1 MNTETS
7 FNPAD
12 VEPAK
17 VNFLQDQQDV
27 NKEQLDQST
36 QVAGTDK
43 PEIDTA
49 SQQAAPNAQQQVQ
62 ATPQDS
68 EVYKNLQAHFTKVS
82 QDNSE
87 LRNEVMQLR
96 RELTAAQQ
104 QRTTIPAPA
113 AAQPNLEEL
122 DKTAED
128 FEELKPFVST
138 MKTMQGQINAQQAT
152 IKSQQEDYNN
162 NTAAN
167 TEQERMSAITQ
178 VHADAIPLTNSVDFQ
193 GWLARQPSY
202 MQSLMPN
209 GPAAAIIDLV
219 TAYKNS
225 KGGKQTSP
233 HQQPNQQ
240 QQQLDTARL
249 ASAPDINS
257 PAPKLTTDSGKRIYS
272 NDEIGAMSYKEYAA
286 LADDI
291 ELAMTEGRITV

>member
-1 MNTETS
+1 MTTETS
-7 FNPAD
+7 FNPAN

-17 VNFLQDQQDV
+17 VNLLQDQQDV

-36 QVAGTDK
+36 PAAGTDK
-43 PEIDTA
+43 PEIDPA

-96 RELTAAQQ
+96 RELAAVKQQPIIPTAA
-104 QRTTIPAPA
+104 APA
-113 AAQPNLEEL
+113 NLEEL
-122 DKTAED
+122 DKQAED

-138 MKTMQGQINAQQAT
+138 MKTMQDQINAQQAT
-152 IKSQQEDYNN
+152 IKTQQEEYNN
-162 NTAAN
+162 NTAVN
-167 TEQERMSAITQ
+167 TEQGRINAITQ
-178 VHADAIPLTNSVDFQ
+178 VHSDAIAITNSVDFQ

-209 GPAAAIIDLV
+209 GPAREIIDLV
-219 TAYKNS
+219 TTYKRS
-225 KGGKQTSP
+225 KGGQP
-233 HQQPNQQ
+233 PQQQQPSQQ

-272 NDEIGAMSYKEYAA
+272 NDEIGAMSYKQYAA